1 VRAGDE
7 IELTVLRENSFK
19 DVKMTLGEIW
29 QEEV

>member
-1 VRAGDE
+1 
-7 IELTVLRENSFK
+7 LTVLREDSFQ